1 MAAAGDH
8 SGTTRAGSVLRV
20 AGAQLPNVVGDLD
33 GNRERILEVMTWAEE
48 ERADVLLLPELALT
62 GYPLEDLA
70 LRHEFVGAA
79 MDSLESLAREA
90 RSTTTIVGTIDRV
103 TPRRSW
109 DTRPRDVAIGAAF
122 LSDGQVRGVYHKT
135 LLPTYEVF
143 DEARNFAPG
152 TGPGAVWRIGAVVA
166 GVCVCEDLWSEDGPP
181 EAQAAAGAQ
190 VLLVLNASPFH
201 REKPEGRRAL
211 AAAVARRNGVPLVY
225 VNCVGAQDELVFDGG
240 SLVVDASGDVRFR
253 AEQFA
258 PARFCVDVATA
269 RPRPAGAAART
280 VHARVSPPRE
290 AAPPP
295 ESVPQ
300 LDDYEQVWQA
310 LVMGTRD
317 FAYKNG
323 AAAAVLGLSG
333 GIDSAVAAA
342 VAADA
347 LGPENVLGVAMP
359 APGSPPR
366 DLDDAEAL
374 ASDLGIAFELVPM
387 DGIMAAVGAGLAP
400 VIEGRPMGNVRHDL
414 LARMRGAML
423 MAISEELGHLA
434 LATGNKTEL
443 SIGSAAL
450 YGDMSGGWAP
460 LKDCPKTL
468 LYTLARHRNRRGQ
481 AIPEAII
488 TKTPSALLGDDV
500 GLPPY
505 EELDPIVERYVEKGE
520 GIAEIVA
527 SGFDPEVARGV
538 LQLIDNAE
546 PVRRLIPPGI
556 KITKRAFGKDRRMP
570 ITNAWRPFRDE
581 EAKLAPSG
589 VPAEPSEAQ

>member
-1 MAAAGDH
+1 M
-8 SGTTRAGSVLRV
+8 SVLRV
-20 AGAQLPNVVGDLD
+20 ASAQLPNVVGDLD
-33 GNRERILEVMTWAEE
+33 GNLARILDVMRWAED

-70 LRHEFVGAA
+70 LRHEFVAAA
-79 MDSLESLAREA
+79 MDALERLARESG
-90 RSTTTIVGTIDRV
+90 STTTIVGTIDPV
-103 TPRRSW
+103 VPRRSW
-109 DTRPRDVAIGAAF
+109 DTRPRGVAIGAAF
-122 LSDGQVRGVYHKT
+122 LSDGEVRGVYHKT

-152 TGPGAVWRIGAVVA
+152 ADPGVVWRIGGAVV
-166 GVCVCEDLWSEDGPP
+166 GVCICEDLWSEDGPP

-190 VLLVLNASPFH
+190 ALLVLNASPFH

-211 AAAVARRNGVPLVY
+211 AASVARRNGVPLVY
-225 VNCVGAQDELVFDGG
+225 VNCVGGQDELVFDGG
-240 SLVVDASGDVRFR
+240 SLVVEASGDVRFR
-253 AEQFA
+253 AEQFT
-258 PARFCVDVATA
+258 PARFWVDVTTA
-269 RPRPAGAAART
+269 PPRPIAAAVRT
-280 VHARVSPPRE
+280 VHARVPSDRPPV
-290 AAPPP
+290 PPP
-295 ESVPQ
+295 ASSPQ
-300 LDDYEQVWQA
+300 LDDHEQVWQA

-323 AAAAVLGLSG
+323 ATAAVLGLSG
-333 GIDSAVAAA
+333 GIDSAVTAA

-366 DLDDAEAL
+366 DLADAEAL
-374 ASDLGIAFELVPM
+374 ARDLGIGFDVVAM
-387 DGIMAAVGAGLAP
+387 DGIMAAVGSGLAP

-423 MAISEELGHLA
+423 QAISEELGHLA

-450 YGDMSGGWAP
+450 YGDMSGDWAP

-468 LYTLARHRNRRGQ
+468 LYTLARHLNRHGP

-488 TKTPSALLGDDV
+488 EKTPSALMGEEV

-527 SGFDPEVARGV
+527 SGFDEEVARGV
-538 LQLIDNAE
+538 LQLVDNAE

-556 KITKRAFGKDRRMP
+556 KVSTRAFGKDRRMP
-570 ITNAWRPFRDE
+570 ITTAWRPFRDE
-581 EAKLAPSG
+581 EAKLAPSSG
-589 VPAEPSEAQ
+589 SAESAPAT

>member
-1 MAAAGDH
+1 M
-8 SGTTRAGSVLRV
+8 SVLRV

-33 GNRERILEVMTWAEE
+33 GNCARILDAMRWAEAQE
-48 ERADVLLLPELALT
+48 ADVLLLPELALT

-70 LRHEFVGAA
+70 LRHEFVTAA
-79 MDSLESLAREA
+79 MDGLDTLAA
-90 RSTTTIVGTIDRV
+90 ASGTTTTVLGTIDPV
-103 TPRRSW
+103 VPRRSW
-109 DTRPRDVAIGAAF
+109 DTRPRGVAIGAA
-122 LSDGQVRGVYHKT
+122 LLCDGEVRGVYHKM

-152 TGPGAVWRIGAVVA
+152 AQPGAVWRIGGTVA
-166 GVCVCEDLWSEDGPP
+166 GVCICEDLWSDDGPP

-201 REKPEGRRAL
+201 REKPEGRRDL
-211 AAAVARRNGVPLVY
+211 VAAVARRNGVPLVY
-225 VNCVGAQDELVFDGG
+225 VNCVGGQDELVFDGG
-240 SLVVDASGDVRFR
+240 SLVVEATGDVRFR
-253 AEQFA
+253 AEQFT
-258 PARFCVDVATA
+258 PARFCVDVEAASA
-269 RPRPAGAAART
+269 RPLVGPVRS
-280 VHARVSPPRE
+280 VHARIGLDRP

-295 ESVPQ
+295 DSARQ
-300 LDDYEQVWQA
+300 LDELEQVWQA
-310 LVMGTRD
+310 LVTGTRE

-323 AAAAVLGLSG
+323 ARAAVLGLSG
-333 GIDSAVAAA
+333 GIDSAVTAA

-347 LGPENVLGVAMP
+347 LGGENVLGVAMP

-366 DLDDAEAL
+366 DLTDAEAL
-374 ASDLGIAFELVPM
+374 AGNLGIAFEVVRM
-387 DGIMAAVGAGLAP
+387 DAIMTAVGSGLAP

-414 LARMRGAML
+414 LARMRGAVL
-423 MAISEELGHLA
+423 QAISDELGHLA

-468 LYTLARHRNRRGQ
+468 LYTLARHRNRERR
-481 AIPEAII
+481 AIPNAILE
-488 TKTPSALLGDDV
+488 KTPSALMGEEV

-505 EELDPIVERYVEKGE
+505 EELDPIVERYVERGD

-527 SGFDPEVARGV
+527 AGFDAEVARGV
-538 LQLIDNAE
+538 LQLVDNAE

-581 EAKLAPSG
+581 EAKLAQGTDSARG
-589 VPAEPSEAQ
+589 TEA